1 MTSNSTSPISHNKQ
15 KMSLT
20 GRIVIG
26 MIAGILL
33 GSLLQWLMPNGSDKV
48 FNLYFFDVSLRSLF
62 VDGFLEVIGQI
73 FMASLRMLVVP
84 LVFVSLVCGVCSLK
98 DTSKLGRIGG
108 KAIALYLATTAIAIS
123 FAIFVALIISPGEGV
138 NMPTSSSFTSREAP
152 SLAQVIIQM
161 FPTNPFASFAQG
173 NMLQVIVFAL
183 LFGIAI
189 ALSGKAGERIA
200 SLFEDLNEV
209 IMRLVAILMNIAP
222 YGVFAL
228 LATLF
233 TTVSLET
240 FGNLIVYF
248 LVVFFVLLLHA
259 TVTYPV
265 ILKLLTGLNP
275 VIFIKKMRDAAIFAF
290 STASSNATIPV
301 TLETATR
308 KMGVKNSIASFTVP
322 LGATINM
329 DGTAIMQGVATV
341 FIAQVFSQD
350 LTLADYITVVL
361 TATLAS
367 IGTAGVPGVG
377 LIMLAMVLEQVG
389 LPVEGIALIIGVD
402 RLLDMTRT
410 AVNVTGDS
418 MVSIIVAKSEEQ
430 FDESMYLD
438 SQAGHTIEDI
448 DFHHLNN
455 EESK

>member
-1 MTSNSTSPISHNKQ
+1 MTTEHTGTSSSNKT
-15 KMSLT
+15 SLT
-20 GRIVIG
+20 SRIVIG
-26 MIAGILL
+26 MVAGILV
-33 GSLLQWLMPNGSDKV
+33 GSFLQWLMPNGSDKV
-48 FNLYFFDVSLRSLF
+48 LNLYLFDLSLKGLL
-62 VDGFLEVIGQI
+62 VDGIFEVVGQI

-98 DTSKLGRIGG
+98 DTTKLGRIGG
-108 KAIALYLATTAIAIS
+108 KTIVLYLATTAIAIS
-123 FAIFVALIISPGEGV
+123 FAICIALVIAPGDGV
-138 NMPTSSSFTSREAP
+138 NMVANSSFISREAP
-152 SLAQVIIQM
+152 SLGQVIIQM
-161 FPTNPFASFAQG
+161 FPNNPFESFAQG

-189 ALSGKAGERIA
+189 ALSGKSGERIA
-200 SLFEDLNEV
+200 LFFEDLSSV
-209 IMRLVAILMNIAP
+209 IMRLVTILMNLAP

-233 TTVSLET
+233 TTVSLDT
-240 FGNLIVYF
+240 FGNLIKYF
-248 LVVFFVLLLHA
+248 LVVFSVLILHA
-259 TVTYPV
+259 LITYPV

-275 VIFIKKMRDAAIFAF
+275 IIFLKKMRTATIFAF

-301 TLETATR
+301 TLETATK

-341 FIAQVFSQD
+341 FIAQVFTQD
-350 LTLADYITVVL
+350 LTLADYLTVVL

-377 LIMLAMVLEQVG
+377 LIMLAMVLDQVG

-418 MVSIIVAKSEEQ
+418 MVGVIVANSEKQ
-430 FDESMYLD
+430 FDKDIFLD
-438 SQAGHTIEDI
+438 PKAGHDIEDI
-448 DFHHLNN
+448 NFKHL
-455 EESK
+455 KDGKA